1 MSVIDIVEEIE
12 NGCVDNRYRDE
23 VLEVAREVEVYFD
36 SFEDAASF
44 AEAYDQEYNQESPGY
59 DPAGYAEQWAD
70 SFEGDMSGIVDSLSH
85 ED

>member
-23 VLEVAREVEVYFD
+23 ILDTAREIEEYFD
-36 SFEDAASF
+36 SVEHAASF
-44 AEAYDQEYNQESPGY
+44 AAAYDRDYSRENPSY